1 MYSSS
6 ITLKKQKNMSIGRSV
21 NLRFIYWVSLALLFL
36 VPGEYSLAFSQQL
49 SEKVELT
56 SADITNLT
64 RSMQASNARERKV
77 TLSLRDTN
85 LEEALQALARQA
97 NLSLT
102 YSRMVVPVNKRVE
115 KFDIKDLN
123 VVDALD
129 RLLAN
134 TEIVALVRA
143 NGQVVLQSD
152 EAGKAGATGDRNA
165 ETGTITGVVLDSG
178 SSSGIAGATVSVVGT
193 RLTAIT
199 DSKGAFRIN
208 GVPPGAQKVTVKLL
222 GYQSRTVDVT
232 VTAEKAVSVNVELKR
247 AATSLDEV
255 VTTVVGEQRKVEI
268 GNDVTTIKVEEV
280 IRNNPVA
287 NVTDIL
293 KTRAPGVHVAPSS
306 GEPGAPSRVRIRG
319 VNSINTSNEP
329 IIIVD
334 GVQIRSEVREAGS
347 TDPNWDFSPIDQI
360 DINTIEKIE
369 ILKGPSAVAMY
380 GSDAAN
386 GVIVI
391 TSKRGQV
398 SAPRWTA
405 NMSVARETMPG
416 KWPWNYFAWG
426 ETLHMETEVGM
437 QCPHGEGT
445 WYGFPSCRYDST
457 SKYQILNSPG
467 TTVFGS
473 GLANQLG
480 INVSGGVNAFT
491 YSVTGSARSTLGI
504 MKLPDEDLEILLR
517 AGYEVPS
524 VVRKPQSAEMK
535 SIATMFGLSPTPNSS
550 VTYSS
555 TFTRS
560 TRRTTPLTNAL
571 RQAADM
577 PPPVPVYDANNE
589 MIGIGSGMLVKV
601 PDLMQVTRGTEMG
614 FRNSLNASAP
624 LSDHG
629 RATLLLG
636 VDVRSINGSS
646 LLKNGDYCPVTAQ
659 LSGIVGGCSDS
670 YYSRGSYNT
679 NTGSAVTY
687 DASFRAVGKS
697 IGFRHLNVM
706 PTIGF
711 NLISSSERS
720 IQGRKTGLPVGAV
733 TGSSATGSNN
743 SEDRTY
749 SERSGDRRTAGLF
762 MQAEI
767 GIANRMWIPLAIRTD
782 AGSSIGGSVRPRF
795 PKLGFSFLA
804 SDHPSFPQIPL
815 VGRMPEL
822 RIRSSFG
829 ASGKQPRPT
838 AKLRTFRFDDD
849 EMEMGD
855 ILRARMYSVGNS
867 NLRPERSLEL
877 EMGFDATVLD
887 SDGGRLMYKL
897 TWAKTNTSDLIVEN
911 NLPVS
916 LAERSQTVN
925 LGDVV
930 SSSLEMEVEGFV
942 RAGGLDLSSQIGF
955 ARQLNRVTRL
965 RQSLSQVVDQHLG
978 TLDEGSLAYR
988 YARVL
993 LRQVEGYPLNG
1004 KWAFPIVAYGD
1015 RNENGVI
1022 EPDEVIHGDS
1032 MVYLGAPYP
1041 EFTINS
1047 STQLTFMTNLS
1058 VSSVLTYEHGATQNS
1073 AKNIYNRFSNDPT
1086 ISLREQAFG
1095 MFSPITTI
1103 QTVSSL
1109 RLESVQLTYRL
1120 PEIGLL
1126 RRVNLRSSSI
1136 ALHGTNLGLWT
1147 NYRDKDPG
1155 IGAVGDDLRNHY
1167 ELPRGRTYGIT
1178 IRFN

>member
-405 NMSVARETMPG
+405 NASVARETMPG

-426 ETLHMETEVGM
+426 ESLSMETGVGM
-437 QCPHGEGT
+437 QCAHGEGA
-445 WYGFPSCRYDST
+445 WYGFPDCRYDST

-473 GLANQLG
+473 GLSNQLG
-480 INVSGGVNAFT
+480 VNVSGGVNAFT

-517 AGYEVPS
+517 AGYDVPY

-535 SIATMFGLSPTPNSS
+535 SIATMFGFSPTPNSS

-560 TRRTTPLTNAL
+560 TRRTTPLVGAL
-571 RQAADM
+571 REAADM
-577 PPPVPVYDANNE
+577 PPPVPVYDANLE
-589 MIGIGSGMLVKV
+589 KIGIGSGMLVKV
-601 PDLMQVTRGTEMG
+601 PDLMQVNRGTEMG
-614 FRNSLNASAP
+614 FRNSLTASAP
-624 LSDHG
+624 LADHG

-659 LSGIVGGCSDS
+659 VSGIVGNCSSNVDHKR
-670 YYSRGSYNT
+670 RGSYNT

-697 IGFRHLNVM
+697 IGFQHLNVM

-711 NLISSSERS
+711 NFISSSERS
-720 IQGRKTGLPVGAV
+720 IQGLKTGLPIGAV
-733 TGSSATGSNN
+733 TGSSVGSEQ
-743 SEDRTY
+743 EDRNY
-749 SERSGDRRTAGLF
+749 SERSGDRRTAGMFL
-762 MQAEI
+762 QAEI
-767 GIANRMWIPLAIRTD
+767 NIANRMWIPLAMRTD

-795 PKLGFSFLA
+795 PKLGFSLLA
-804 SDHPSFPQIPL
+804 SDHPSFSRIPI
-815 VGRMPEL
+815 VGKMPEL

-838 AKLRTFRFDDD
+838 AKLRTFRFNEDDLGL
-849 EMEMGD
+849 GD
-855 ILRARMYSVGNS
+855 ILQASMNSVGNPL
-867 NLRPERSLEL
+867 LRPERSLEF
-877 EMGFDATVLD
+877 ETGFDATLLD
-887 SDGGRLMYKL
+887 LDGGRLMYKV
-897 TWAKTNTSDLIVEN
+897 TWARTNTTDLIVEN
-911 NLPVS
+911 RLPVS
-916 LAERSQTVN
+916 LAGRMQTVN
-925 LGDVV
+925 LGDVA
-930 SSSLEMEVEGFV
+930 SSSLEMEVEGFLRV
-942 RAGGLDLSSQIGF
+942 IGLDLSSQVGF
-955 ARQLNRVTRL
+955 ARQLSRITSL
-965 RQSLSQVVDQHLG
+965 RESIAKGVS
-978 TLDEGSLAYR
+978 GSSGDIYSI
-988 YARVL
+988 VF

-1004 KWAFPIVAYGD
+1004 KWAYPIVAYGD
-1015 RNENGVI
+1015 ENGNGVI
-1022 EPDEVIHGDS
+1022 EPSEVIHGDS

-1041 EFTINS
+1041 EFAINS
-1047 STQLTFMTNLS
+1047 NTQITFMTKLS
-1058 VSSVLTYEHGATQNS
+1058 VSSVLSYEHGATQTTTRNLKYS
-1073 AKNIYNRFSNDPT
+1073 RFRNDPS

-1095 MFSPITTI
+1095 IFSPMTAI

-1109 RLESVQLTYRL
+1109 RLERVQLTYRL
-1120 PEIGLL
+1120 PDIGLL
-1126 RRVNLRSSSI
+1126 GRINLRSSSI

-1147 NYRDKDPG
+1147 NYRAKDPG
-1155 IGAVGDDLRNHY
+1155 VGAVGDDLRNQY
-1167 ELPRGRTYGIT
+1167 QLPRGRTFGIT
-1178 IRFN
+1178 VRFN